1 MNLLVL
7 KCNTIVMNAKVY
19 TPKNLK
25 MGSTMKQFL
34 LSLVATT
41 ISIVLTFGTAAWLDG
56 KKKEEAKREMVMMI
70 LYDLAGSIEQAEQ
83 CDSQLREGFKQ
94 QVAVAENPKLLD
106 ENPFLFVKSAPYV
119 NYTETVERIFS
130 TNIETI
136 NTLGNV
142 LFAENVS
149 DIYRLRQRYRQEICD
164 KYMADF
170 EQNEGFKQYE
180 QVMNIAY
187 SSYYIYM
194 SGILLSE
201 MKEEFAQC
209 RQMMDVSDADLAT
222 YRQKRQ
228 AMLQASAAD
237 SIQNALLEEAGQN
250 HQQLEEAKEKGK
262 KSASK

>member
-1 MNLLVL
+1 MNV
-7 KCNTIVMNAKVY
+7 KIH

-25 MGSTMKQFL
+25 MGGTMKQFL

-83 CDSQLREGFKQ
+83 CDSLLREGFKQ
-94 QVAVAENPKLLD
+94 QVAVAENPVLLD
-106 ENPFLFVKSAPYV
+106 ENPFLFVKTTPYV

-149 DIYRLRQRYRQEICD
+149 DIYRLRRQYKQDICD
-164 KYMADF
+164 KYMEEF
-170 EQNEGFKQYE
+170 ERAEGFKQYE
-180 QVMNIAY
+180 QAMNIDY
-187 SSYYIYM
+187 TSGYIYL
-194 SGILLSE
+194 SGILINE
-201 MKEEFAQC
+201 MKEKLAQC
-209 RQMMDVSDADLAT
+209 RQMMGVSDADLAT

-228 AMLQASAAD
+228 AMSQASAAD

-250 HQQLEEAKEKGK
+250 YQRLKEAKEKGK
-262 KSASK
+262 KKTDNK

>member
-1 MNLLVL
+1 MNV
-7 KCNTIVMNAKVY
+7 KIH
-19 TPKNLK
+19 TPKSLK
-25 MGSTMKQFL
+25 MGSGMATLKQFL

-41 ISIVLTFGTAAWLDG
+41 ISIVLTFGTAAWLDD
-56 KKKEEAKREMVMMI
+56 KKKEEARREMVMMI

-83 CDSQLREGFKQ
+83 CDSQIREGFALQ
-94 QVAVAENPKLLD
+94 LSVAENPALIN
-106 ENPFLFVKSAPYV
+106 ENPFLFVKSAPYI

-130 TNIETI
+130 SNIETI

-149 DIYRLRQRYRQEICD
+149 DIYRLRRQYKQDICD
-164 KYMADF
+164 KYMAEF
-170 EQNEGFKQYE
+170 EQTEGFKQYE

-187 SSYYIYM
+187 SSEYIYL

-201 MKEEFAQC
+201 MKEKLVQC

-228 AMLQASAAD
+228 ALLQASAAD
-237 SIQNALLEEAGQN
+237 SIQNALLKEAGQN
-250 HQQLEEAKEKGK
+250 YQRLKEAKEKGK
-262 KSASK
+262 KQTDNK

>member
-1 MNLLVL
+1 MNV
-7 KCNTIVMNAKVY
+7 KGH
-19 TPKNLK
+19 TPKSLK
-25 MGSTMKQFL
+25 MGSSMATLKQFL

-41 ISIVLTFGTAAWLDG
+41 ISIVLTFGTAAWLDD

-70 LYDLAGSIEQAEQ
+70 LYDLAGSIEQAEE
-83 CDSQLREGFKQ
+83 CDSLLRKGFTQ
-94 QVAVAENPKLLD
+94 QVAVAENPVLLD
-106 ENPFLFVKSAPYV
+106 ENPFLFVKSVPYI

-149 DIYRLRQRYRQEICD
+149 DIYRLRRQYKQEICD
-164 KYMADF
+164 KYMAEF
-170 EQNEGFKQYE
+170 EKAEGFKRYE
-180 QVMNIAY
+180 QVMNITY
-187 SSYYIYM
+187 SSDYIYM

-201 MKEEFAQC
+201 MREKLAQC
-209 RQMMDVSDADLAT
+209 RQMMGVSDADLTT

-228 AMLQASAAD
+228 AMSQASAAD

-250 HQQLEEAKEKGK
+250 YQRLKEAKEKGK
-262 KSASK
+262 KKIDNK

>member
-1 MNLLVL
+1 MNV
-7 KCNTIVMNAKVY
+7 KVH
-19 TPKNLK
+19 TPKSLK
-25 MGSTMKQFL
+25 MGSGMATLKQFL

-41 ISIVLTFGTAAWLDG
+41 ISIVLTFGTAAWLDD
-56 KKKEEAKREMVMMI
+56 KKKEEARREMVMMI

-83 CDSQLREGFKQ
+83 CDSQLREGFAQ
-94 QVAVAENPKLLD
+94 QLAVAENPMLLD
-106 ENPFLFVKSAPYV
+106 ENPFLFVKTTPYV

-149 DIYRLRQRYRQEICD
+149 DIYRLRRQYKQEISD
-164 KYMADF
+164 KYMAEF
-170 EQNEGFKQYE
+170 EQAEGFKRYE
-180 QVMNIAY
+180 QVMDIAY
-187 SSYYIYM
+187 SSNYIYM

-201 MKEEFAQC
+201 MREKLAQC
-209 RQMMDVSDADLAT
+209 RQMMGVSDADLAT

-250 HQQLEEAKEKGK
+250 YQRLKEAKEKGK
-262 KSASK
+262 KKTDNK

>member
-1 MNLLVL
+1 MNV
-7 KCNTIVMNAKVY
+7 KVH
-19 TPKNLK
+19 TPKSLK
-25 MGSTMKQFL
+25 MGSGMATLKQFL

-41 ISIVLTFGTAAWLDG
+41 ISIVLTFGTAAWLDD
-56 KKKEEAKREMVMMI
+56 KKKGEDRREMVMMI
-70 LYDLAGSIEQAEQ
+70 LYDLAGSIKQAEQ
-83 CDSQLREGFKQ
+83 CDSLLREGFTL
-94 QVAVAENPKLLD
+94 QVAVAENPALLD
-106 ENPFLFVKSAPYV
+106 ENPFLFVKSVPYI

-149 DIYRLRQRYRQEICD
+149 DIYRLRRQYKQDICD
-164 KYMADF
+164 KYMAEF
-170 EQNEGFKQYE
+170 EQAEGFKQYE

-187 SSYYIYM
+187 SSYYIHM

-201 MKEEFAQC
+201 MREKLAQC
-209 RQMMDVSDADLAT
+209 QQMMGVSDADLAT

-228 AMLQASAAD
+228 AMSQASAAD

-250 HQQLEEAKEKGK
+250 YQRLEEAKEKGK
-262 KSASK
+262 KQTDNK

>member
-1 MNLLVL
+1 MNIKLH
-7 KCNTIVMNAKVY
+7 
-19 TPKNLK
+19 TPKSLK
-25 MGSTMKQFL
+25 AGSGMATLKQFL

-41 ISIVLTFGTAAWLDG
+41 ISIVLTFGTAAWLDD
-56 KKKEEAKREMVMMI
+56 KKKSKERREMVLMI
-70 LYDLAGSIEQAEQ
+70 LYDLAGSIEQAEH
-83 CDSQLREGFKQ
+83 CDSLLREGFALQ
-94 QVAVAENPKLLD
+94 LAVAEKPVLLD
-106 ENPFLFVKSAPYV
+106 ENPFLFVKSVPYI

-149 DIYRLRQRYRQEICD
+149 DIYRLRRQYKQEICD
-164 KYMADF
+164 KYMAEF
-170 EQNEGFKQYE
+170 EQAEGFKRYE

-201 MKEEFAQC
+201 MREKLAQC
-209 RQMMDVSDADLAT
+209 RQMMGVSDADLTT

-228 AMLQASAAD
+228 AMSQASAAD

-250 HQQLEEAKEKGK
+250 YQRLKEAKEKGK
-262 KSASK
+262 KKIDNK

>member
-1 MNLLVL
+1 MNV
-7 KCNTIVMNAKVY
+7 KVH

-56 KKKEEAKREMVMMI
+56 KKKEEAKCEMVLMI
-70 LYDLAGSIEQAEQ
+70 LYDLAGSIEQAEN
-83 CDSQLREGFKQ
+83 CDSLLREGFAQ
-94 QVAVAENPKLLD
+94 QVAVAENPVLLD
-106 ENPFLFVKSAPYV
+106 ENPFLFVKFAHYI

-136 NTLGNV
+136 HILGNV

-149 DIYRLRQRYRQEICD
+149 DIYRLRRQYKQDICD
-164 KYMADF
+164 KYMAEF
-170 EQNEGFKQYE
+170 ERAVGFKQYE

-187 SSYYIYM
+187 SSDYIYM
-194 SGILLSE
+194 SGLLISE
-201 MKEEFAQC
+201 MKEKFAQC
-209 RQMMDVSDADLAT
+209 QQMMDVSDADLAT

-228 AMLQASAAD
+228 AMSQASAAD

-250 HQQLEEAKEKGK
+250 YQRLKEAKEKGK
-262 KSASK
+262 KKTDNK